1 MKNKKQKVTEGIVLT
16 RTKLG
21 ESVFVRKNAK
31 DASRSIRPDDWSISE
46 LRAIADYM
54 EANPKCSLFSDGS
67 GRMCRE

>member
-1 MKNKKQKVTEGIVLT
+1 MKNKKQKVTKGVVFT

-31 DASRSIRPDDWSISE
+31 SASMAIRPDDWRISE

-54 EANPKCSLFSDGS
+54 ESNPKCSLFSDGS
-67 GRMCRE
+67 GRICRK